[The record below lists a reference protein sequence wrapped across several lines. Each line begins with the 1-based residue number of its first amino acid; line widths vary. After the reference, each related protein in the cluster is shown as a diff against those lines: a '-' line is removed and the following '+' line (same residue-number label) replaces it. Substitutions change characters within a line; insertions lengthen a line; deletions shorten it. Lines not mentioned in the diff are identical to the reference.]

1 MKVFLCETIHPA
13 AHGCTCAADLD
24 EVFKTSDVVFLSLP
38 LTEHT
43 RNLADRGRLQS
54 MKRGAVLVNASR
66 AGLVDE
72 EALLEALKS
81 GHLAGAATDVLREE
95 LPGPDHPLLQQP
107 NFVVT
112 PHIGANTEEALYEVG
127 MCCAR
132 QILDVLAG
140 KEAEYPVV

>member
-1 MKVFLCETIHPA
+1 MPAPFRMHKDEMEESRVKVFLFETIHPA
-13 AHGCTCAADLD
+13 
-24 EVFKTSDVVFLSLP
+24 
-38 LTEHT
+38 
-43 RNLADRGRLQS
+43 
-54 MKRGAVLVNASR
+54 
-66 AGLVDE
+66 
-72 EALLEALKS
+72 
-81 GHLAGAATDVLREE
+81 
-95 LPGPDHPLLQQP
+95 PDHPLLQQP